1 MHRFD
6 YRFLAGL
13 LPAGMA
19 GLSNIIYD
27 LKGRNEV
34 RRLENEPLFL
44 KLREQAIIQSA
55 VGSNAIEGVSTSDKR
70 IRELLEKDA
79 PPLTHDEKEILGYK
93 KALQE
98 IFQDGFR
105 GNLSENLVLH
115 LHRTLLEGSSPEA
128 GKYKSR
134 DNWIQERSPD
144 GSIRVRFVPVS
155 AQEVPSAMEQ
165 WLLAYQEARQQ
176 AAISPLLL
184 IACAVHDFLCIH
196 PFMDGNGRVSRLL
209 TVLLLQ
215 QEGFDIVRYISLEEK
230 IYQYRDAYYTALK
243 ASSAGWHENTTDYV
257 PVMTFFL
264 QVLYHC
270 YKDLDQKF
278 LDKKAKK
285 LPKAKQIEILLEQS
299 FVPVSKGDISRK
311 LPEISISTIER
322 VLGQL
327 MRDGKIEKI
336 GDFKN
341 ARYRSLNQ

>member
-1 MHRFD
+1 MHCFD

-13 LPAGMA
+13 LPANMA

-44 KLREQAIIQSA
+44 KLREQAIIQSV
-55 VGSNAIEGVSTSDKR
+55 VGSNAIEGVSTSGER

-79 PPLTHDEKEILGYK
+79 APLTHDEKEILGYK
-93 KALQE
+93 RALKE
-98 IFQDGFR
+98 IFQDDFCGD
-105 GNLSENLVLH
+105 LSESLILH
-115 LHRTLLEGSSPEA
+115 LHHTLLEEASPEA

-134 DNWIQERSPD
+134 DNWIQERLAD
-144 GSIRVRFVPVS
+144 GTIRIRFVPVS
-155 AQEVPSAMEQ
+155 AQKVPSAMKQ
-165 WLLAYQEARQQ
+165 WILAYREARQE

-196 PFMDGNGRVSRLL
+196 PFMDGNGRISRLL

-230 IYQYRDAYYTALK
+230 IYQYREAYYTALK
-243 ASSAGWHENTTDYV
+243 ASSEGWHDNMTDYV
-257 PVMTFFL
+257 PVMTFLL
-264 QVLYHC
+264 QVLYSC

-285 LPKAKQIEILLEQS
+285 LPKAKQIENFLEQS
-299 FVPVSKGDISRK
+299 FVPVAKSDISRK

-322 VLGQL
+322 VLAQL
-327 MRDGKIEKI
+327 IKDGRIEKI

>member
-1 MHRFD
+1 MHQFD
-6 YRFLAGL
+6 YRFLAEL

-44 KLREQAIIQSA
+44 KLREKAVIQSA
-55 VGSNAIEGVSTSDKR
+55 VGSNAIEGVSTSGER
-70 IRELLEKDA
+70 IHELLEKDA
-79 PPLTHDEKEILGYK
+79 APLTHDEKEILGYK

-98 IFQDGFR
+98 IYQDGFR
-105 GNLSENLVLH
+105 GDLSESLILH
-115 LHRTLLEGSSPEA
+115 LHHTLLEGTSPEA
-128 GKYKSR
+128 GKYKRR

-144 GSIRVRFVPVS
+144 GSIHVRFVPVS
-155 AQEVPSAMEQ
+155 AQEVPAAMEQ
-165 WLLAYQEARQQ
+165 WILAYREARQE

-184 IACAVHDFLCIH
+184 IACAVQDFLCIH

-243 ASSAGWHENTTDYV
+243 ASSAGWHENTADYV
-257 PVMTFFL
+257 PAMTFLL
-264 QVLYHC
+264 QVLYSC

-278 LDKKAKK
+278 LDREAKRI
-285 LPKAKQIEILLEQS
+285 PKAKQIEVLLAQS
-299 FVPVSKGDISRK
+299 FVPISKNDISQK

-327 MRDGKIEKI
+327 MKDGKIEKI